1 MVQTAEQGA
10 ATGKVLK
17 TGGREV
23 ARKFIPFAALALL
36 IVIFGIAA
44 PDRFMTFDNAR
55 TVLVQTVVLA
65 IVAFGS
71 TLVIIAGSIDLSVGS
86 VAALSSMV
94 GASVAMEVNG
104 LAGLIAAIVVG
115 MIAGAAN
122 GIGLAY
128 LKVPSF
134 IMTLGML
141 SVARGLTLLY
151 SGTQPIMTP
160 GDWDW
165 MGVAPGIYIPGIVVF
180 IATFCL
186 FGFTAFGRYVS
197 AVGGQEKVASMSGVR
212 VNQVK
217 VLVFVISGITAAIG
231 GVVLA
236 SRVGAATPMAGTGM
250 ELTVI
255 AAVVLG
261 GTPLTGGMGSLVN
274 TIVGALIINI
284 LLNGLIIVGIGA
296 ELQIIAQG
304 LVLFAAVLV
313 SLDRKKIGIIK

>member
-1 MVQTAEQGA
+1 
-10 ATGKVLK
+10 L
-17 TGGREV
+17 
-23 ARKFIPFAALALL
+23 LLL
-36 IVIFGIAA
+36 IMVFSAAA
-44 PDRFMTFDNAR
+44 PDRFATLDNVR

-86 VAALSSMV
+86 VAALASMV
-94 GASVAMEVNG
+94 GASVAQDYNG
-104 LAGLIAAIVVG
+104 VLGLIAAIIVG
-115 MIAGAAN
+115 ALAGGVN
-122 GIGLAY
+122 GVGLAY
-128 LKVPSF
+128 FKVPSF

-160 GDWDW
+160 GVWDW
-165 MGVAPGIYIPGIVVF
+165 MGVAPGIYVPGIVVF
-180 IATFCL
+180 IVTFCL
-186 FGFTAFGRYVS
+186 FRFTAFGRYVS

-217 VLVFVISGITAAIG
+217 MLVFVISGITAAIG
-231 GVVLA
+231 GVVLS
-236 SRVGAATPMAGTGM
+236 SRVGAATPTAGTGM

-304 LVLFAAVLV
+304 LVLVGAVLV
-313 SLDRKKIGIIK
+313 SLDRRKIGIIK

>member
-1 MVQTAEQGA
+1 MLQTAKQEVGA
-10 ATGKVLK
+10 RKMLGRR
-17 TGGREV
+17 GREV
-23 ARKFIPFAALALL
+23 ARKFIPFVALL
-36 IVIFGIAA
+36 RLIAIFSIAA
-44 PDRFMTFDNAR
+44 PDRFATFDNAR

-86 VAALSSMV
+86 IVALSSMV
-94 GASVAMEVNG
+94 GAHMAQEFNG
-104 LAGLIAAIVVG
+104 FLGLVAAIVVG
-115 MIAGAAN
+115 ALAGGVN

-160 GDWDW
+160 AEWDW
-165 MGVAPGIYIPGIVVF
+165 MGVAPGIYVPGIVVF
-180 IATFCL
+180 IITFCL
-186 FGFTAFGRYVS
+186 FKFTAFGRYIS
-197 AVGGQEKVASMSGVR
+197 AVGGQEKVAAMSGVR

-217 VLVFVISGITAAIG
+217 MLVFVISGITAAIG
-231 GVVLA
+231 GVVLS
-236 SRVGAATPMAGTGM
+236 SRVGAATPTAGTGM

-274 TIVGALIINI
+274 TVVGALIINI
-284 LLNGLIIVGIGA
+284 LLNGLTIVGIGA

-304 LVLFAAVLV
+304 LVLVAAVLV